1 MLVKEANKEKIA
13 DIIRTAEGRAT
24 ARTITYGDI
33 TRAIAELEKSLGI
46 AKKNMTGIAADID
59 YNAQDFPRAYKYTPE
74 STHFTVTR
82 KASGWDLTSVFRD
95 TTRRWNHRF
104 HVTLT
109 DDAKMAIIASK
120 EKF

>member
-1 MLVKEANKEKIA
+1 MLVKEANKEKIE

-24 ARTITYGDI
+24 ARTISYERI
-33 TRAIAELEKSLGI
+33 VVAIAELEKTLGI
-46 AKKNMTGIAADID
+46 AKKNMTGITADID

-74 STHFTVTR
+74 STHILVTR
-82 KASGWDLTSVFRD
+82 KTSGWDLTNVFRD

-109 DDAKMAIIASK
+109 DDAKAAIIASK